1 VSSTI
6 FAKAIAVEIFKV
18 DSPAVFVRRVGREFM
33 LGFGRPLADSS
44 DVMSDLS
51 WQIVYMIMVPRIV
64 MSCGTAFGNCRQFAA
79 KQKAKT
85 QQ

>member
-18 DSPAVFVRRVGREFM
+18 DSPAMFVRRVGCEFM

-51 WQIVYMIMVPRIV
+51 GQIVYMIRIPRIV
-64 MSCGTAFGNCRQFAA
+64 MSCGAASGNCRQFAA
-79 KQKAKT
+79 KQKAKG
-85 QQ
+85 